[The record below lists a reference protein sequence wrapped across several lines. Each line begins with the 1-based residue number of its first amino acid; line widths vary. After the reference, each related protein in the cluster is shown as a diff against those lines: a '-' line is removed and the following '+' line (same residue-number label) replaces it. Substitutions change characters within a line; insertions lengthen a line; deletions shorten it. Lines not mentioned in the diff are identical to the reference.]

1 MEKFTIIIVEDVPL
15 ELRGTEGILRTE
27 VPEAE
32 VIGTADSE
40 LAFGK
45 YSPSS
50 NPTSYCSTLDS
61 AAQQPSV
68 LRSAVS

>member
-32 VIGTADSE
+32 V
-40 LAFGK
+40 
-45 YSPSS
+45 
-50 NPTSYCSTLDS
+50 
-61 AAQQPSV
+61 
-68 LRSAVS
+68 

>member
-27 VPEAE
+27 VP
-32 VIGTADSE
+32 
-40 LAFGK
+40 
-45 YSPSS
+45 
-50 NPTSYCSTLDS
+50 

-68 LRSAVS
+68 LRSAAS

>member
-32 VIGTADSE
+32 VIGTCILGSIRQ
-40 LAFGK
+40 
-45 YSPSS
+45 
-50 NPTSYCSTLDS
+50 
-61 AAQQPSV
+61 AATRPRIARPWTRR
-68 LRSAVS
+68 LNNRRY

>member
-40 LAFGK
+40 LAFWE
-45 YSPSS
+45 
-50 NPTSYCSTLDS
+50 
-61 AAQQPSV
+61 V
-68 LRSAVS
+68 